1 MSAALERFW
10 EDVQL
15 GEELKGF
22 SLELTMTRMVL
33 QISGTQDFYPI
44 HHDPAF
50 ARAAGHADILIN
62 TAFIRGCL
70 CRLLTDWM
78 GRAGFLKALGFQMRR
93 PNLVG
98 ETIAVRGRVAKKQ
111 SGGRVELD
119 VWIESA
125 RDTAIT
131 VPGRATVILP
141 SRG

>member
-10 EDVQL
+10 EDVQQ

-50 ARAAGHADILIN
+50 ARAAGHADIFIN

-78 GRAGFLKALGFQMRR
+78 GRAGFLKALGFRMRR
-93 PNLVG
+93 PYLVG
-98 ETIAVRGRVAKKQ
+98 ETVAVRGRVATKQ

>member
-1 MSAALERFW
+1 MTAAAQRYWDDIQE
-10 EDVQL
+10 

-22 SLELTMTRMVL
+22 TLELTMTRMVL

-50 ARAAGHADILIN
+50 ARAAGHADIFIN

-98 ETIAVRGRVAKKQ
+98 ETIAVRGRVKKKQ
-111 SGGRVELD
+111 SDGRVELE

-125 RDTAIT
+125 GDAAVT
-131 VPGRATVILP
+131 VPGSATVVLP
-141 SRG
+141 SRA